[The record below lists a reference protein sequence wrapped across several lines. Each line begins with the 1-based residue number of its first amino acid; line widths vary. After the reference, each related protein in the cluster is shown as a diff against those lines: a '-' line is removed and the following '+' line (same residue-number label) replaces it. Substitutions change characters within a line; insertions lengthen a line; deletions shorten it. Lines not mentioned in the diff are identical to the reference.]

1 MTVPI
6 AVYGEVDQ
14 RAVDQLTRCAEAG
27 DAVRGVLCADAHI
40 GYSQPMF
47 EMKVMLRI
55 SEAAYWIGQLI
66 ATLGGVAGG
75 SEHPSVRHGAIRGA
89 LAGGMFG
96 TGLVIAHEASQ
107 APALATLPSP
117 AVVMIAVTGAV
128 GSAMGALGAT
138 LSKRLRDAGQSLR

>member
-1 MTVPI
+1 MLTSDFLKLPL
-6 AVYGEVDQ
+6 AVQV
-14 RAVDQLTRCAEAG
+14 QLTIITPLLAG
-27 DAVRGVLCADAHI
+27 AVCGFLL
-40 GYSQPMF
+40 G
-47 EMKVMLRI
+47 I